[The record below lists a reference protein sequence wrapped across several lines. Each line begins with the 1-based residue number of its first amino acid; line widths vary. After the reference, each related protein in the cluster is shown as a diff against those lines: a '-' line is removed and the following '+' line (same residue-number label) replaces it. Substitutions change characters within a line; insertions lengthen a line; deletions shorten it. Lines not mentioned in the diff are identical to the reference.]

1 MPPSCYWYWLFI
13 RERERKRVAVL
24 QTDCRTNVAILIVLL
39 FLVSFSIIIMYSS
52 LFINTSIRSS
62 NPTLYS
68 FFRCCWRWGT
78 AMSPT
83 RRRRAAENNVIEVSS
98 SSDDDD
104 ISEMAIAL
112 MAANDASTSGGTQLP
127 TTTTTTTTTMRE
139 YKCPRCTLSYKNIKE
154 LRAHRRKK
162 TWRRQSYSSRGSGV
176 KSCESSKYEE

>member
-1 MPPSCYWYWLFI
+1 
-13 RERERKRVAVL
+13 
-24 QTDCRTNVAILIVLL
+24 
-39 FLVSFSIIIMYSS
+39 
-52 LFINTSIRSS
+52 
-62 NPTLYS
+62 
-68 FFRCCWRWGT
+68 
-78 AMSPT
+78 MSPT

-112 MAANDASTSGGTQLP
+112 MAANEARMSGETQP
-127 TTTTTTTTTMRE
+127 SPTTTTTTTMRE